1 MPQPRK
7 GIERRLARLPV
18 VKAEVRAVAE
28 QVLAAAKARAAEH
41 SDDGTFAES
50 LYIGKGKT
58 DLRVESDDPAAQSKE
73 FGHLQ
78 KKSRRPVP
86 GMHALGGAA
95 ADVAG
100 GA

>member
-1 MPQPRK
+1 MPKPKR
-7 GIERRLARLPV
+7 GIERRLARLPA

-28 QVLAAAKARAAEH
+28 QVLDAARTRAQAH
-41 SDDGTFAES
+41 SDDGTFAAS

-58 DLRVESDDPAAQSKE
+58 DLRVESDDPGAQAKE
-73 FGHLQ
+73 FGHLDR
-78 KKSRRPVP
+78 KSRRPVP